1 MVIGMAGSPAHVP
14 ERVVLGT
21 HGDHRLAMTWYL
33 AGELSD
39 VDVELDD
46 SACVRVSWPD
56 FFADIESLKR

>member
-1 MVIGMAGSPAHVP
+1 MP

-33 AGELSD
+33 AGEFFD

-46 SACVRVSWPD
+46 SACVRVSWPR
-56 FFADIESLKR
+56 FLADIESLKR